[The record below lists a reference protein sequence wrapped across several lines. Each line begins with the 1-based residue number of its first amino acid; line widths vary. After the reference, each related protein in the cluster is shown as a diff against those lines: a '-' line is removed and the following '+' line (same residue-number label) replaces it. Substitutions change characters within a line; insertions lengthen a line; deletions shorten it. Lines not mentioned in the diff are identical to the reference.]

1 MKLLRNINKL
11 IEDAVGGSTGA
22 GSIGSFAGGL
32 FPGGYINGKVSSKEK
47 KKLKVKPIFKTLK
60 SVNEDAN
67 KQFDQQDADSKMD
80 SAEKRSQ
87 MTRNVSVFGIEDELG
102 KVIKLYVSKDQGD
115 AFEKELSMMMFKAED
130 AEEPLDVAEVIY
142 ELGKKFNIM
151 DADWGD
157 SIIGDE
163 EQEEVPPGGPGAKDQ
178 PEGTEGEAGDQAAG
192 GEEGAEGEMTT
203 DELGTGDAGDAGDA
217 TAASALQQVIDMMK
231 SDAEAKKAEAN
242 ARTAEARAREAEAA
256 ARSSREKVKQEEEI
270 LDMEDYNNSKAE
282 ENKEAKR
289 LAQLAKYR
297 HDKAREAEDILNQEG
312 FKFDNKRT
320 LNSVIEVADIIFE
333 NLMRQG
339 IRNKNK

>member
-178 PEGTEGEAGDQAAG
+178 PEGEAGDQAAG

-282 ENKEAKR
+282 EDKEAKR

-297 HDKAREAEDILNQEG
+297 HDKAREAEGILNQEG